1 MGTPPAMG
9 ETTVTPATP
18 PAATRRS
25 DLERRPWL
33 RWGRYAWATLGIVA
47 VAALVAWVLGQ
58 VSVVAI
64 PLVLA
69 LFPAALLAPLARWLR
84 AHRVPPSLA
93 ALLSILALFLLV
105 GAIIGGLV
113 PLVASEAPELVESF
127 SVGVEDLERLVQQL
141 PFAEQ
146 IGGVQGLLERAQ
158 EQLQSV
164 GGEVAS
170 GAVRFASTAAEFI
183 AGLVLMFF
191 AVFFYLKDG
200 ERIVSAVGDLLPQHL
215 RADAEAMADRAWD
228 TIGRYFRGQLL
239 VALVDA
245 IAIGIGLLILGVP
258 LAVPLAVLVFF
269 GGLFPVVGAVVAG
282 AVAVLVALADSGF
295 VTALIVLAIV
305 VGVQQL
311 EGDLLSPYILGNA
324 ISLHPLLVIVVLT
337 AGGILFG
344 VLGAF
349 LAVPVTASIARAIDY
364 LRERQAGAAP
374 SEASVEPDPA

>member
-1 MGTPPAMG
+1 MG
-9 ETTVTPATP
+9 ETSLTSATP
-18 PAATRRS
+18 PATARRD

-33 RWGRYAWATLGIVA
+33 RWGRYAWATVGIVI
-47 VAALVAWVLGQ
+47 VAALVAWALGR
-58 VSVVAI
+58 VSVVVI

-84 AHRVPPSLA
+84 AHRVPPALA

-105 GAIIGGLV
+105 GAVIGGLV
-113 PLVASEAPELVESF
+113 PLVASELPELIESF
-127 SVGVEDLERLVQQL
+127 TVGVQDLERLLQRL

-146 IGGVQGLLERAQ
+146 IGGLEGLLERAQ
-158 EQLQSV
+158 EQLRSV
-164 GGEVAS
+164 SGEVAS
-170 GAVRFASTAAEFI
+170 GAVRVASTAAEFV
-183 AGLVLMFF
+183 AGAVLMFF

-200 ERIVSAVGDLLPQHL
+200 ERIVAAVGDLLPRHL
-215 RADAEAMADRAWD
+215 RGDAEAMADRAWD

-245 IAIGIGLLILGVP
+245 VAIGVGLLILGVP

-269 GGLFPVVGAVVAG
+269 GGLFPVVGAVIAG
-282 AVAVLVALADSGF
+282 AVAVLVALADSGL
-295 VTALIVLAIV
+295 VTALIVLAVV

-311 EGDLLSPYILGNA
+311 EGDLLAPYILGNA

-349 LAVPVTASIARAIDY
+349 LAVPVAASVARAIDY
-364 LRERQAGAAP
+364 VRERRAGAAP
-374 SEASVEPDPA
+374 SEASAAPEPA